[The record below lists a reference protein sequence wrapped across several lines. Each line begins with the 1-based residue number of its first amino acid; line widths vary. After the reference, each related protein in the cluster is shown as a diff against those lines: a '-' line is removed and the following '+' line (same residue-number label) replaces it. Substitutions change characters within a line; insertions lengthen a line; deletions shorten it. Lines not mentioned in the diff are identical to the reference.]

1 MFPIKKITFN
11 LYQILPLG
19 TNLMALML
27 SNRKTGAKNVM
38 IELVIVKIIL
48 DSFLDNVLDNFF
60 ALFFGLNNLTIF
72 LIIVF

>member
-1 MFPIKKITFN
+1 
-11 LYQILPLG
+11 
-19 TNLMALML
+19 MALML

-48 DSFLDNVLDNFF
+48 DSFLDNVFDDFF
-60 ALFFGLNNLTIF
+60 AQFFGLNNLTIF